1 MQRGNQTKEPPAGTQ
16 GNDYSYISNGS
27 DKGKD
32 IMKRNSI
39 ALALIAAG
47 VLASGVAAAADTH
60 TVNVN
65 AVVAGTCKFMAAGPT
80 TVNVQ
85 NNVGGNIDPSLTGAG
100 NATGSATI
108 NFRCTKGATS
118 SMNVGASLYAGPV
131 GRTVTSGANTMT
143 YTMTLTGYAQAGQ
156 GFGAGGVDLPLVV
169 AADITEA
176 VWSVAAAGTYTD
188 SMVLTVNP

>member
-1 MQRGNQTKEPPAGTQ
+1 MN
-16 GNDYSYISNGS
+16 
-27 DKGKD
+27 
-32 IMKRNSI
+32 MKRSSI
-39 ALALIAAG
+39 ALALMTAG
-47 VLASGVAAAADTH
+47 LLASGAAAALDTH

-108 NFRCTKGATS
+108 NFRCTKNATS
-118 SMNVGASLYAGPV
+118 SINVGATLYTVPV
-131 GRTVTSGANTMT
+131 ARTLTSGANTMG
-143 YTMTLTGYAQAGQ
+143 YTMTLTGHSQAGQ
-156 GFGAGGVDLPLVV
+156 GFGAGGVDLPLQVQ
-169 AADITEA
+169 ASITEA

-188 SMVLTVNP
+188 SVVLTVNP

>member
-1 MQRGNQTKEPPAGTQ
+1 
-16 GNDYSYISNGS
+16 
-27 DKGKD
+27 
-32 IMKRNSI
+32 MKRNSI
-39 ALALIAAG
+39 VVALMAAG
-47 VLASGVAAAADTH
+47 VFASGVAVAADTH

-108 NFRCTKGATS
+108 NFRCTKNATS
-118 SMNVGASLYAGPV
+118 AINVGAAVYTVPV
-131 GRTVTSGANTMT
+131 ARTLTSGANTMA
-143 YTMTLTGYAQAGQ
+143 YTMSLTGHSQLGQ

-169 AADITEA
+169 NASITEA
-176 VWSVAAAGTYTD
+176 VWSVAAAGTYAD
-188 SMVLTVNP
+188 SVVLTVSP